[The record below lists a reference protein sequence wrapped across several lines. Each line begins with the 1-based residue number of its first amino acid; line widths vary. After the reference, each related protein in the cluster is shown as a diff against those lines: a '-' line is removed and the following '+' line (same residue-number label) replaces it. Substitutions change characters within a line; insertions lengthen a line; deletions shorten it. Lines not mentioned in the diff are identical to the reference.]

1 MSRGSSAGFDR
12 HITIFSPEGRL
23 YQVEYAFKA
32 INQGALTSVALK
44 GVNCAV
50 VATQK
55 KVPDKLLDPATVTH
69 LYKITDEVGC
79 VMTGMIA
86 DSKSQVQRARY
97 EAANFHYKFGY
108 DMPIDIICNRIA
120 DISQVYTQN
129 AEMRPLGC
137 SMMLIAYDKEKGP
150 LVYKTDPAG
159 YFCSYRA
166 VSVGAK
172 QTEANAYLEKKLKK
186 KQEFST
192 DEAIQLAISCLS
204 TVLSVDFKPSE
215 VEVGL
220 VTESDRKFRVLTEQE
235 LDKHLTVIA
244 EKD

>member
-32 INQGALTSVALK
+32 ITQGGLTSVAFK
-44 GVNCAV
+44 GTDTAV

-69 LYKITDEVGC
+69 LFKLTDSIGC
-79 VMTGMIA
+79 VMTGMLA

-97 EAANFHYKFGY
+97 EAANFRYKNGY
-108 DMPIDIICNRIA
+108 EMPIDMLCHRMA

-137 SMMLIAYDKEKGP
+137 SMMLIGIDKEKGP
-150 LVYKTDPAG
+150 QVYKTDPAG

-166 VSVGAK
+166 ISVGAK
-172 QTEANAYLEKKLKK
+172 QTEANSYLEKKLKK
-186 KQEFST
+186 KQEYT
-192 DEAIQLAISCLS
+192 EDEAIQLAISCLS
-204 TVLSVDFKPSE
+204 FVLSVDFKPSE
-215 VEVGL
+215 IEVGV
-220 VTESDRKFRVLTEQE
+220 VTKNNPKFRILNESE
-235 LDKHLTVIA
+235 LDRHLTTIA